1 MTEYSVIAIDS
12 PWHEPGG
19 NGKGSDDHYQT
30 IRTVDGIAQ
39 TILGA
44 RCWRPATDCLAF
56 LWTTMTSLPSALELM
71 RAIDF
76 EYKTHGVWVKVE
88 QRYADDADEPLWR
101 TLEGAGANALEDV
114 LSFGIGQYFRGAH
127 ELFLVGS
134 RGRGFNVKTDAKDIP
149 SVLFAP
155 VPRRELV
162 DGQKHHS
169 AKPDEWYDMVA
180 RRTRGERLDM
190 FARKARPG
198 WAVWP

>member
-76 EYKTHGVWVKVE
+76 EYKTHGVWVKVNRE
-88 QRYADDADEPLWR
+88 APAVTLDAAE
-101 TLEGAGANALEDV
+101 ACASV